1 MSLLSQ
7 ALVFLAAAAL
17 IVPLSKYLGLGA
29 VLGYLFAGV
38 LIGPQG
44 LGLFEEVER
53 VLHFSEFGVVLL
65 MFVIGLELQPRR
77 LWVMRRSVFG
87 LGLLQVGVTTVLVA
101 ALAWALGLGPAAALV
116 VGIALSLSSTAFALQ
131 TLAERG
137 ELASRHGRAAFSI
150 LLLQD
155 LAVIPALALLP
166 LLAPGGMPSAEGL
179 WLPAAKAMAVVLAVI
194 VGGHFLLRKLL
205 RLVAAAGVH
214 EIFTAT
220 GLLIV
225 VATALLMEQV
235 GMSMALGAFL
245 AGVLLAD
252 SEYRHQLEA
261 DIEPLKSLLLGLFF
275 MAVGMS
281 VNLRLVAAQLP
292 LTLGLVLGLVLVK
305 GLVLYGLGRLD
316 GLSLPQA
323 RRLAA
328 SVSQGGEFAFVI
340 LTTALA
346 RGTLPQELADL
357 LVAVVS
363 LSMALTPLLF
373 MVVDRLDARAVSAKH
388 AAPVYEKPPRDRRVI
403 IAGFGR
409 VGQIVARILRA
420 KKIPF
425 TALDISQEQ
434 VDFVKKYGNEV
445 YYGDA
450 SRLEL
455 LRAAGAGEA
464 DAFILAID
472 APEASLRTAQV
483 VRRHFPQL
491 KIYARAR
498 NRNHAYQLMDLGIQ
512 VVWRETFYSSL
523 DLSRALLR
531 GLGFPGNESDETVE
545 RFRQYDEALLY
556 AHRSLHDDEARLM
569 ALARASAKELEE
581 LFEQDAVRM
590 EKQGQP
596 R

>member
-17 IVPLSKYLGLGA
+17 IVPLAKSFGLGA

-38 LIGPQG
+38 LIGPQV
-44 LGLFEEVER
+44 LGLFDQVEG
-53 VLHFSEFGVVLL
+53 VLHFAEFGVVLL
-65 MFVIGLELQPRR
+65 MFIIGLELQPRR

-87 LGLLQVGVTTVLVA
+87 LGLLQVLASTALLAGIAVLI
-101 ALAWALGLGPAAALV
+101 GLDPATALV
-116 VGIALSLSSTAFALQ
+116 IGIGLSLSSTALALQ

-137 ELASRHGRAAFSI
+137 ELASRHGRAAFSV

-155 LAVIPALALLP
+155 LAVIPALALIP
-166 LLAPGGMPSAEGL
+166 LLTPGGMENTGNM
-179 WLPAAKAMAVVLAVI
+179 WLQAGEALAVVTGVI
-194 VGGHFLLRKLL
+194 VGGHFLLRQII
-205 RLVAAAGVH
+205 RGVAAVQIR

-220 GLLIV
+220 ALLIV
-225 VATALLMEQV
+225 VATALLMEHV

-281 VNLRLVAAQLP
+281 VNLHLVVAQLP
-292 LTLGLVLGLVLVK
+292 LTVALVLGLVLVK
-305 GLVLYGLGRLD
+305 ALVLFVLGRVHGLD
-316 GLSLPQA
+316 KAQA
-323 RRLAA
+323 RRLAV

-340 LTTALA
+340 FTAA
-346 RGTLPQELADL
+346 VTRGILSDELADL

-363 LSMALTPLLF
+363 LSMALTPLLLV
-373 MVVDRLDARAVSAKH
+373 VVDRLDERSALASASARR
-388 AAPVYEKPPRDRRVI
+388 YEEPPPDRRVI

-409 VGQIVARILRA
+409 MGQIVARILRA
-420 KKIPF
+420 KKIAF
-425 TALDISQEQ
+425 TALEISPEQ

-450 SRLEL
+450 SQLDL
-455 LRAAGAGEA
+455 LRAAGTAEA

-472 APEASLRTAQV
+472 QPAASLRTAEV
-483 VRRHFPQL
+483 VRRNFPNL
-491 KIYARAR
+491 KIFARAR
-498 NRNHAYQLMDLGIQ
+498 NRKHAYQLMDLGIE
-512 VVWRETFYSSL
+512 VVWRETFHTSL
-523 DLSRALLR
+523 ELSRSLLR
-531 GLGFPGNESDETVE
+531 ALGIPGDDSDKAVE
-545 RFRQYDEALLY
+545 RFRQFDEARLY
-556 AHRSLHDDEARLM
+556 AHRELHGDEAKMM

-581 LFEQDAVRM
+581 LFEQDAA
-590 EKQGQP
+590 EGQSP
-596 R
+596 S

>member
-17 IVPLSKYLGLGA
+17 IVPLAKSFGLGA

-38 LIGPQG
+38 LIGPQV
-44 LGLFEEVER
+44 LGLFDQVEG
-53 VLHFSEFGVVLL
+53 VLHFAEFGVVLL
-65 MFVIGLELQPRR
+65 MFIIGLELQPRR

-87 LGLLQVGVTTVLVA
+87 LGLLQVLASTALLAGIAVLI
-101 ALAWALGLGPAAALV
+101 GLDPATALV
-116 VGIALSLSSTAFALQ
+116 IGIGLSLSSTALALQ

-137 ELASRHGRAAFSI
+137 ELASRHGRAAFSV

-155 LAVIPALALLP
+155 LAVIPALALIP
-166 LLAPGGMPSAEGL
+166 LLTPGGMENTGNM
-179 WLPAAKAMAVVLAVI
+179 WLQAGEALAVVTGVI
-194 VGGHFLLRKLL
+194 VGGHFLLRQII
-205 RLVAAAGVH
+205 RGVAAVQIR

-220 GLLIV
+220 ALLIV
-225 VATALLMEQV
+225 VATALLMEHV

-281 VNLRLVAAQLP
+281 VNLHLVVAQLP
-292 LTLGLVLGLVLVK
+292 LTVALVLGLVLVK
-305 GLVLYGLGRLD
+305 ALVLFVLGRVHGLD
-316 GLSLPQA
+316 KAQA
-323 RRLAA
+323 RRLAV

-340 LTTALA
+340 FTAA
-346 RGTLPQELADL
+346 VTRGILSDELADL

-363 LSMALTPLLF
+363 LSMALTPLLLV
-373 MVVDRLDARAVSAKH
+373 VVDRLDERSALASASARR
-388 AAPVYEKPPRDRRVI
+388 YEEPPRDRRVI

-409 VGQIVARILRA
+409 MGQIVARILRA
-420 KKIPF
+420 KKIAF
-425 TALDISQEQ
+425 TALEISPEQ

-450 SRLEL
+450 SQLDL
-455 LRAAGAGEA
+455 LRAAGTAEA

-472 APEASLRTAQV
+472 QPAASLRTAEV
-483 VRRHFPQL
+483 VRRNFPNL
-491 KIYARAR
+491 KIFARAR
-498 NRNHAYQLMDLGIQ
+498 NRKHAYQLMDLGIE
-512 VVWRETFYSSL
+512 VVWRETFHTSL
-523 DLSRALLR
+523 ELSRSLLR
-531 GLGFPGNESDETVE
+531 ALGIPGDDSDKAVE
-545 RFRQYDEALLY
+545 RFRQFDEARLY
-556 AHRSLHDDEARLM
+556 AHRELHGDEAKMM

-581 LFEQDAVRM
+581 LFEQDAA
-590 EKQGQP
+590 EGQSP
-596 R
+596 S

>member
-1 MSLLSQ
+1 MTLLHQ
-7 ALVFLAAAAL
+7 AVIFLAAAAL
-17 IVPLSKYLGLGA
+17 IVPLSKRLGLGA

-38 LIGPQG
+38 LIGPQC
-44 LGLFEEVER
+44 LGLFRDVDGI
-53 VLHFSEFGVVLL
+53 LHFAEIGVVLL
-65 MFVIGLELQPRR
+65 MFIIGLELHPRR

-87 LGLLQVGVTTVLVA
+87 LGLLQVVVSA
-101 ALAWALGLGPAAALV
+101 ALIAGLALVLGLEPATAAV
-116 VGIALSLSSTAFALQ
+116 VGVALSLSSTAFALQ

-166 LLAPGGMPSAEGL
+166 LLAPGGMPASDGMGL
-179 WLPAAKAMAVVLAVI
+179 AAAKAVAVVVAVI
-194 VGGHFLLRKLL
+194 VGGRYLLRQVL
-205 RLVAAAGVH
+205 RLVAATGVD

-261 DIEPLKSLLLGLFF
+261 DVEPLKSLLLGLFF

-281 VNLRLVAAQLP
+281 VNLQLVATQWP
-292 LTLGLVLGLVLVK
+292 QTLGLVLGLVLVK
-305 GLVLYGLGRLD
+305 ALVLYGLGRWQG
-316 GLSLPQA
+316 GLNRAQA
-323 RRLAA
+323 RRLAV

-340 LTTALA
+340 FTAA
-346 RGTLPQELADL
+346 VDGGSLPDDLADL

-363 LSMALTPLLF
+363 LSMALTPILLL
-373 MVVDRLDARAVSAKH
+373 VADRLDAREATQGQV
-388 AAPVYEKPPRDRRVI
+388 APSYEAPPPDRRVI

-420 KKIPF
+420 KKILF
-425 TALDISQEQ
+425 TALEISPEQ
-434 VDFVKKYGNEV
+434 VDFVKRYGNEV

-455 LRAAGAGEA
+455 LRAAGTAHA
-464 DAFILAID
+464 TAFVLAID
-472 APEASLRTAQV
+472 EPEASLRTAEV
-483 VRRHFPQL
+483 VRRHFPQI
-491 KIYARAR
+491 KVYARAR
-498 NRNHAYQLMDLGIQ
+498 NRKHAYQLMDLGVE
-512 VVWRETFYSSL
+512 VVWRETFHSSL
-523 DLSRALLR
+523 EMSRALLR
-531 GLGFPGNESDETVE
+531 GLGFAGGESDRAVE
-545 RFRQYDEALLY
+545 RFRQFDEERLY
-556 AHRSLHDDEARLM
+556 AHRNLHDDEARM
-569 ALARASAKELEE
+569 VSLAREAAQELEE
-581 LFEQDAVRM
+581 LFAQDAA
-590 EKQGQP
+590 QGEQP
-596 R
+596 S